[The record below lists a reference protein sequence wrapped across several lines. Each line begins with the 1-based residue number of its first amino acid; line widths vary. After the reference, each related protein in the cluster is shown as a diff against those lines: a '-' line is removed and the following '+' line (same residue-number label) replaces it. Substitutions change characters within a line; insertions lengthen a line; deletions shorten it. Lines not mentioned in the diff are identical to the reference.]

1 MPLGVHALRHMAS
14 WAGQSHA
21 HMASWESQPHAVPL
35 HPLCIEP
42 VKLSN
47 GASAE
52 STQPILSGPNRALSL
67 AYHSEISY

>member
-21 HMASWESQPHAVPL
+21 HMASWEGQPHAGPL

-42 VKLSN
+42 VSFLIGLVPQLNLHSQFYQ
-47 GASAE
+47 A
-52 STQPILSGPNRALSL
+52 QIVH
-67 AYHSEISY
+67 YH